1 MKLKTSL
8 MLVAAVVAATVF
20 CLATGT
26 WLGMRT
32 LGALQDKGFDAAQM
46 SSQARDMSNIGAR
59 LYQVIADAVINQ
71 NLDDSAALW
80 AKTKKAA
87 LDEIDGMERNLDSAE
102 RKALVQGARADIEK
116 LASLFEGKTVPLL
129 HAKPV
134 NLDAV
139 REIDGQMDG
148 VVSGVHDKLD
158 KLAVLLT
165 QDAIA
170 DDERFTSVY
179 MTMLTILG
187 VAGVVALSVVG
198 VLQWR
203 NYRQIFGQ
211 LGGEP
216 DYASRVTNAIAG
228 GNLADEVIVD
238 PAYPGSLLHA
248 MQSMRASLREIVAQ
262 LQHSASVVNSSAR
275 ELSDASTQVSAG
287 TSAQSGAASNMAA
300 AVEQLTVSINHVSDN
315 TKEVM
320 REAEEAGARSVEGEK
335 IVRHAV
341 DEMGRVAEAVGNS
354 AGQMHELG
362 NESRNIANVVN
373 VIREVAEQTNLLA
386 LNAAIEAARAGEQ
399 GRGFAVVADEVRKLA
414 ERTGNSTRE
423 IATMV
428 ERILGGTQSAVQ
440 GVEAGTEQVARGV
453 TLVTQA
459 GDEMGKIRAG
469 ATQLLGSVNE
479 IAVALNEQSAASNLI
494 ARDIERVAQMA
505 EESNNAANAVA
516 HAVSD
521 LRDEA
526 AEVTR
531 IAGRFRL

>member
-20 CLATGT
+20 TLALGT
-26 WLGMRT
+26 WVGMRT
-32 LGALQDKGFDAAQM
+32 LGDLQDKGFDAAELG
-46 SSQARDMSNIGAR
+46 SQARDMSNAGAR

-80 AKTKKAA
+80 AKTKKATFDQ
-87 LDEIDGMERNLDSAE
+87 LEGMERNLDSAE
-102 RKALVQGARADIEK
+102 RKSLVQGARADVET
-116 LASLFEGKTVPLL
+116 LASLFEGKTMPML

-134 NLDAV
+134 NMDAV
-139 REIDGQMDG
+139 REIDGQMDA
-148 VVSGVHDKLD
+148 VVSGVRDKLD
-158 KLAVLLT
+158 KLAVLLS

-170 DDERFTSVY
+170 HDQHFTSVY
-179 MTMLTILG
+179 MTMLSVLG
-187 VAGVVALSVVG
+187 VAGAVALAVVG

-203 NYRQIFGQ
+203 NYRQIFGR

-216 DYASRVTNAIAG
+216 DYAAQVTNEIAA
-228 GNLADEVIVD
+228 GNLANEIIVD

-248 MQSMRASLREIVAQ
+248 MQSMRASLREIVTQ
-262 LQHSASVVNSSAR
+262 LQNSAGVVNNSAR
-275 ELSDASTQVSAG
+275 QLSDASTQVSAG
-287 TSAQSGAASNMAA
+287 TSAQSSAASNMAA

-320 REAEEAGARSVEGEK
+320 REAEQAGARSVEGEQ
-335 IVRHAV
+335 IARQAV
-341 DEMGRVAEAVGNS
+341 TEMERVATAVGAS

-362 NESRNIANVVN
+362 DESRNIANVVN

-414 ERTGNSTRE
+414 ERTGNSTSE

-428 ERILGGTQSAVQ
+428 ERILGGTESAVQ
-440 GVEAGTEQVARGV
+440 GVQAGSEQVARGV
-453 TLVTQA
+453 SLVTQA
-459 GDEMGKIRAG
+459 GDEMSRIRAG
-469 ATQLLGSVNE
+469 ASQLLGSVNE

-505 EESNNAANAVA
+505 EESNNAAAAVA
-516 HAVSD
+516 DAVGD
-521 LRDEA
+521 LRDQA
-526 AEVTR
+526 TEVTR